1 MITSDDLLNA
11 SILIVDDSPDNVDLL
26 LAMLAHEGYRNV
38 YSTTLPGEVVELHRR
53 NQFDLILL
61 DIQMPEMDGFDVMA
75 GLRELERDAW
85 LPVLAITAQP
95 AYKLRAL
102 DAGAKDF
109 ISKPFD
115 FLEVLQRIRN
125 MLEVRLLYKQATQ
138 TSVALQRLALH
149 DPLTGLPN
157 RRLLQDRIGKTI
169 EHARR
174 NRSLVAVMYIDL
186 DGFKQVNDTWG
197 HDHGDILLQ
206 EVSSRL
212 VDAARREDSVA
223 RLGGDEFLVA
233 LGEINHKQ
241 DVVVP
246 ASKLIQAIAAPYFIK
261 NQRIE
266 ITTSI
271 GISLFPENANDA
283 DQLLLLA
290 DRALYQAKHAGKNRF
305 HISTESHAGQE
316 PAQHQDESDR
326 VIGDSGVTCSR

>member
-1 MITSDDLLNA
+1 MITVEDLLDA
-11 SILIVDDSPDNVDLL
+11 KILIVDDSPDNVDLL

-38 YSTTLPGEVVELHRR
+38 FSTTLPTEVIDLHRR
-53 NQFDLILL
+53 HQFDLILL
-61 DIQMPEMDGFDVMA
+61 DIQMPDMDGFDVMA

-115 FLEVLQRIRN
+115 FIEVFQRIRN

-138 TSVALQRLALH
+138 NSAALQRLALH

-157 RRLLQDRIGKTI
+157 RRLLSDRIGTTI

-174 NRSLVAVMYIDL
+174 NRMQVAVMYIDL
-186 DGFKQVNDTWG
+186 DGFKEVNDTWG

-206 EVSSRL
+206 QVSTRL
-212 VDAARREDSVA
+212 LDAARREDTVA
-223 RLGGDEFLVA
+223 RVGGDEFVVV
-233 LGEINHKQ
+233 LGAITDAH
-241 DVVVP
+241 DVVGP
-246 ASKLIQAIAAPYFIK
+246 ANKLIHTIAAPYLVKEITMT
-261 NQRIE
+261 

-271 GISLFPENANDA
+271 GISLFPENAHDA
-283 DQLLLLA
+283 DQLIVLA
-290 DRALYQAKHAGKNRF
+290 DRALYAAKHDGKNCF
-305 HISTESHAGQE
+305 HISRET
-316 PAQHQDESDR
+316 PAEHHSTHQQNEANR
-326 VIGDSGVTCSR
+326 PANIT